1 MTIQEHLNYCKA
13 YMLRPEKLT
22 EILCRE
28 QNKLSALE
36 TQEKLSAFANA
47 YQKYAKTIKNCLT
60 SSKSFRIL

>member
-28 QNKLSALE
+28 QNKLSASE
-36 TQEKLSAFANA
+36 TQEKLSTFANA
-47 YQKYAKTIKNCLT
+47 YQNMLKLLQCKDKLYAHKTMD
-60 SSKSFRIL
+60 